1 VAIAGREQIGPYR
14 LLKLIRAGK
23 TTHVW
28 EALDPIENKRV
39 ALKALQQ
46 QCRKDKA
53 EVSNLRHE
61 HTVGHVLDHE
71 NVNRILEFNISKG
84 VPFVVMDL
92 FDGLNL
98 KQAIRLSPDLI
109 KANFESI
116 TRQSAAGL
124 QHLHEHQWVH
134 CDIKP
139 DNFLINHAAE
149 IRLIDFAIAVK
160 IKKGLSKLLSGKSR
174 VQGTRSYMSPEQI
187 RGGALDA
194 RTDVYSLGCTVYE
207 LASGKLP
214 YTGISADDLL
224 NRHLRAPIPSLSAAS
239 DRYSTDFSELVSRMM
254 AKKADQRPETIGKV
268 LELMDDMRIVRRQ
281 SST

>member
-268 LELMDDMRIVRRQ
+268 LELMDGMRIVRRQ